1 MAVLAYG
8 NDGLLIDD
16 VGDFLVDDA
25 GDNFSTV
32 EPEITLTWGS
42 GASAVLL
49 EWPDPE
55 PEGD

>member
-16 VGDFLVDDA
+16 VGDFLVDDV
-25 GDNFSTV
+25 GDNLSTV

-42 GASAVLL
+42 GASAALL
-49 EWPDPE
+49 TWPDA
-55 PEGD
+55 